1 MQTCLREPAVCI
13 TICFINAITR
23 IRAFLPYRQ
32 SAKKQNCQEVRSKE
46 QSVIWRGQDLST
58 KSKGTDQ
65 TAATAVIYISWA
77 NKSYKFQ
84 KRNRSAHLQGSR
96 KAICFLGKRRSK
108 DAQRQILKKV
118 AATVFLC
125 SDENRGWVHREPTR
139 RLKPKQGYCK
149 RNIIYAK
156 GD

>member
-23 IRAFLPYRQ
+23 IRVSLPYLQ
-32 SAKKQNCQEVRSKE
+32 SAKKQNCQEVRSRE
-46 QSVIWRGQDLST
+46 QSVIWRVQDLST

-77 NKSYKFQ
+77 NKLHKFQ

-139 RLKPKQGYCK
+139 RLKPK
-149 RNIIYAK
+149 
-156 GD
+156 